1 MHIWN
6 VLHAAHLKI
15 QDAKKSPS
23 GHQCTNLSGYVF
35 ATKACIDNW
44 EKNLLSSNI
53 SSTYPHNM
61 ANFGPLTAEIVREFG
76 TPQQI
81 SFASW
86 LRYCS
91 DVAHRIPTKLCTI
104 FGRLLGWYTMYT
116 FLGAFVLQR
125 HFAKIHVESQVL
137 RSPILPALLRR
148 TWTVGVSRTLRR
160 GTVYK
165 EWNYG
170 TLEVSVSEWVGFNVP
185 LNTL

>member
-116 FLGAFVLQR
+116 FWELLSCNG
-125 HFAKIHVESQVL
+125 
-137 RSPILPALLRR
+137 ILPKFTLSRKSCVLLYCQR
-148 TWTVGVSRTLRR
+148 
-160 GTVYK
+160 YCA
-165 EWNYG
+165 E
-170 TLEVSVSEWVGFNVP
+170 LEQ
-185 LNTL
+185 